1 MIKIFMKFFKALN
14 SSQTPWQMSLA
25 LSLGMVMGLTPYSG
39 IQTIILIFIVLVVN
53 VHVGLFLISSA
64 FFAGIG
70 YMFDPYF
77 EQLGYYLLNMQALD
91 GVFTAAYNSALIR
104 LTYFN
109 NTIVLGSNIVAF
121 ILLFPMFFI
130 LNRVVYIYRDKIASK
145 LQQYTIL
152 RKLGISVSDKKD
164 KFFRVWGI
172 GLFLILGGVV
182 VIFNIL
188 FLDALLKYAI
198 EENFTKTLK
207 KKVTI
212 ENLDVS
218 LTEGKINIDNLYVA
232 DDKKAVVST
241 KNIEVD
247 IDLNQLLFKRY
258 HIENINVS
266 GMSFNKEVKPELL
279 YISTQEASSES
290 VQQIKEKK
298 SEDVFKIPSLS
309 LEDPKALIARMGLSS
324 LGGFDAT
331 KEKISAINTKYKNI
345 IENDFS
351 KNELSKISSEIK
363 DIQERLKSKDISS
376 MLQLKEDVSALNK
389 KIKAKKELLSR
400 TKKEF
405 AQDKNSIQQEY
416 NNLSKG
422 AVKDYNNL
430 KSQYTFDSEGGVNI
444 VGVLFGNKL
453 KTYLGSFLN
462 YYEIAK
468 PYLKSGPKKIEQP
481 IPARGDGRWVAFKYT
496 IPTVDFLIKNTN
508 ISGELQKQDFRLRVK
523 DISSN
528 QKLLKAPMTF
538 LFSSD
543 GEELKG
549 LVAKGEDNHLK
560 QHVKTKLSFSL
571 VQGFL
576 ENTDMSFMNLE
587 KAKYS
592 FNGELNAD
600 DYIHLKAQTKIL
612 FSNVSLGLKQTESK
626 LMKSLAAVV
635 SKIDNFDLDVK
646 LNGSVENPE
655 VSVKSNLD
663 KKLSG
668 VFSTV
673 FENEVKKYQSELK
686 GLIDAQVKDKL
697 KELGIEQDG
706 LGDIDKLLNTQSLG
720 LDDMHS
726 STNKIGD
733 TIKNKAGDELKDKA
747 KNLFKGF

>member
-1 MIKIFMKFFKALN
+1 MVRFFMKLFKALN

-25 LSLGMVMGLTPYSG
+25 LSLGMAMGLTPYSG
-39 IQTIILIFIVLVVN
+39 IQTIVLIFIVLVVN
-53 VHVGLFLISSA
+53 MHVGLFLISSA

-70 YMFDPYF
+70 YLFDPYF
-77 EQLGYYLLNMQALD
+77 EQLGYALLNMEALD
-91 GVFTAAYNSALIR
+91 GVFTAFYNSALLR

-109 NTIVLGSNIVAF
+109 NTIVLGSNVVAF
-121 ILLFPMFFI
+121 ILVLPMFFI

-172 GLFLILGGVV
+172 GLFLILSVGVV
-182 VIFNIL
+182 LFSVL
-188 FLDALLKYAI
+188 FLDALLKNAI
-198 EENFTKTLK
+198 EDNLTKILK
-207 KKVTI
+207 KKVSI
-212 ENLDVS
+212 ENLDVL
-218 LTEGKINIDNLYVA
+218 LTEGKINIDNLHVA

-241 KNIEVD
+241 KNINID

-266 GMSFNKEVKPELL
+266 GMAFSKEVKPGLL
-279 YISTQEASSES
+279 YTGPSTTSSKVS
-290 VQQIKEKK
+290 PQIKEKS
-298 SEDVFKIPSLS
+298 SEEGFKLPSLS

-324 LGGFDAT
+324 LGSFDAT

-351 KNELSKISSEIK
+351 KDELTKISSEIK

-376 MLQLKEDVSALNK
+376 MLQLKEDVTALNK

-405 AQDKNSIQQEY
+405 SQDKNSIQQDY
-416 NNLSKG
+416 KDLTKG
-422 AVKDYNNL
+422 AAKDYNNL

-444 VGVLFGNKL
+444 VGVLFGDKL
-453 KTYLGSFLN
+453 KTYLGSFLK

-468 PYLKSGPKKIEQP
+468 PYLKSGPKKTEQP
-481 IPARGDGRWVAFKYT
+481 IPPRGEGRWVAFKYT
-496 IPTVDFLIKNTN
+496 IPTVDFLIKSTN
-508 ISGELQKQDFRLRVK
+508 ISGELQKQDFKLAVK

-543 GEELKG
+543 GDELKG

-560 QHVKTKLSFSL
+560 EHVKTTSSFSL
-571 VQGFL
+571 VQGVL
-576 ENTDMSFMNLE
+576 ENTDMSFMNLK

-592 FNGELNAD
+592 FKGELNAE
-600 DYIHLKAQTKIL
+600 DYIKLNAQTKVL
-612 FSNVSLGLKQTESK
+612 FSNVSLSLKKTDSK
-626 LMKSLAAVV
+626 LMKSLAGVV

-668 VFSTV
+668 VFSSV
-673 FENEVKKYQSELK
+673 FENEVKKYQGELK
-686 GLIDAQVKDKL
+686 ALIDTQVKDKL
-697 KELGIEQDG
+697 KELGIEQEG
-706 LGDIDKLLNTQSLG
+706 FGDIDKLLNAQSLG
-720 LDDMHS
+720 LDNMQS
-726 STNKIGD
+726 STNGIGD

-747 KNLFKGF
+747 KSLFKGF